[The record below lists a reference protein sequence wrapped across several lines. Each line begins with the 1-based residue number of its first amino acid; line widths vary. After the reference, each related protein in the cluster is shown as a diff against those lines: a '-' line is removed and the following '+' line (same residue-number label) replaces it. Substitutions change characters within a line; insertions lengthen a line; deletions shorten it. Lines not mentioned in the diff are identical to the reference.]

1 MNTADAV
8 LRIRATDISMF
19 AMHFDGIAPPTP
31 RFFLQPFGV
40 DVSAFRALSED
51 LVFMTPELVTART
64 RVLDYFFAQKDVIKH
79 DHIIFSFEESMLPG
93 NVIKLIEQIC
103 WEIGFPSESLPLYLT
118 GDKTEVLYNYPELGY
133 FRDIVFMFKYLI
145 TGTAFLFYFVFYL
158 LFTPTRIS

>member
-1 MNTADAV
+1 MFALTLINCITADAV

-51 LVFMTPELVTART
+51 LVFMTPDLVTART
-64 RVLDYFFAQKDVIKH
+64 RILDYFFAQREIIKQ
-79 DHIIFSFEESMLPG
+79 DHILFSFEESMQPG
-93 NVIKLIEQIC
+93 NVLKLLEQIC
-103 WEIGFPSESLPLYLT
+103 WEIGFPSDNLPLYLS
-118 GDKTEVLYNYPELGY
+118 GEKTEVLYNYPELGL

-145 TGTAFLFYFVFYL
+145 TGNRPVCAYEQ
-158 LFTPTRIS
+158 

>member
-1 MNTADAV
+1 MRTNLSNTADAV
-8 LRIRATDISMF
+8 LRIRASDISMF
-19 AMHFDGIAPPTP
+19 AIHYDGIAPPTP

-51 LVFMTPELVTART
+51 LVFLTPDLVTART
-64 RVLDYFFAQKDVIKH
+64 RVLDYFFAQKDTIKQ

-93 NVIKLIEQIC
+93 NLTKLLEQIC

-118 GDKTEVLYNYPELGY
+118 GEKTEVLYNYPELGL

-145 TGTAFLFYFVFYL
+145 TGIVFLSLFFSL
-158 LFTPTRIS
+158 L